1 MNQGERQIPPR
12 IMSSIGDLEE
22 SDGQSSH
29 VRWFDSVS
37 LKDLAEV
44 GGENASI
51 GELSAL
57 LAADSGRVPGRLR
70 THSRCLPAGA

>member
-1 MNQGERQIPPR
+1 MNQGQGQVPSR
-12 IMSSIGDLEE
+12 IISSIGDLEE

-44 GGENASI
+44 GGKKASI

-57 LAADSGRVPGRLR
+57 LAADSGPR
-70 THSRCLPAGA
+70 S